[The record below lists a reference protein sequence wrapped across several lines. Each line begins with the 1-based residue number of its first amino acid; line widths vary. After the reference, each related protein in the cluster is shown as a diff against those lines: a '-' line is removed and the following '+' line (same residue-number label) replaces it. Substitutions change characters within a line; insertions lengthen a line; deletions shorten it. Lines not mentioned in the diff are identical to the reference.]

1 MDPAL
6 QRRPDLP
13 PPVESMTS
21 RLNWLRAGVLGANDG
36 IVSTSALMVG
46 VAGAGTSFAG
56 ILTAGVA
63 ALVAGAF
70 SMGVGE
76 YVSVSSQRDSERA
89 AIRREEALLV
99 AQPEEQV
106 DQLAHMYELRGLAPD
121 TAHRVAVELTAADPL
136 RAHLDVEYKLDPEDL
151 NNPWSATLAS
161 ALSFTLGSLV
171 PLLAAL
177 FSPAAWMPWSI
188 VVATV
193 VALVLTGLVS
203 ARIGGSGKRRGMV
216 RVLVGGVVALAATYF
231 IGTLFNT
238 PVH

>member
-13 PPVESMTS
+13 PPIESMTS

-46 VAGAGTSFAG
+46 VAGAGTSFGG

-89 AIRREEALLV
+89 AIDREMVLLQ
-99 AQPEEQV
+99 ADPAGQIE
-106 DQLAHMYELRGLAPD
+106 QLAHMYEERGLRPD
-121 TAHRVAVELTAADPL
+121 TAHRAAVELTEADAL
-136 RAHLDVEYKLDPEDL
+136 RAHLDVEYRLDPDDL
-151 NNPWSATLAS
+151 NNPWAAAAAS
-161 ALSFTLGSLV
+161 GFSFTLGALV

-177 FSPAAWMPWSI
+177 FSPAAWMPWPI
-188 VVATV
+188 IVATV
-193 VALVLTGLVS
+193 IALLLTGGVS
-203 ARIGGSGKRRGMV
+203 ARIGGSGKTRGML
-216 RVLVGGVVALAATYF
+216 RVLIGGIIALAATWF
-231 IGTLFNT
+231 IGSLFDT